1 MFTGI
6 IQTIGK
12 IVSIAPNQAGRQIAI
27 DLGGLAEH
35 PALGGSVA
43 VNGVCLSVVKLDG
56 PLASFDVVPE
66 TLARTNLGGLAS
78 GSSVNVELP
87 LRANDRLD
95 GHFVLGHVDTTARI
109 VNMRPEPPGKRLVL
123 EPDDPTVMQYVVS
136 KGFVAVDGIS
146 LTVAKVD
153 RRSLEIAVIPDTMK
167 RTTMQFRRP
176 GDRVNLEADV
186 LVKAVVRQQQV
197 DQTGNDQQ
205 LMDTLRQAGFAADNE

>member
-12 IVSIAPNQAGRQIAI
+12 IVSVAPNQAGRQIAI
-27 DLGGLAEH
+27 DLGGLAER

-43 VNGVCLSVVKLDG
+43 INGVCLSVVKLDG

-66 TLARTNLGGLAS
+66 TLMRTNLGGLGP
-78 GSSVNVELP
+78 GSPVNIELP

-109 VNMRPEPPGKRLVL
+109 VEVRPEPPGKRLVL
-123 EPDDPTVMQYVVS
+123 EPDDQTVMRYVVP

-146 LTVAKVD
+146 LTVAEVD
-153 RRSLEIAVIPDTMK
+153 RRSLQIAIIPDTIK
-167 RTTMQFRRP
+167 RTTIQFRRP

-186 LVKAVVRQQQV
+186 LVKAVVRQQQLSRAG
-197 DQTGNDQQ
+197 DDQQ